1 MKYYLGLDNGG
12 TVTKAA
18 IYDGEGREL
27 ALAAAD
33 TELYVPAPGFAERDM
48 EEMWLTNA
56 RVIRQALSGSG
67 IDPAD
72 IACVAVTGH
81 GKGLYLWGRDGRPA
95 RRGIISTD
103 NRAWKYPLEWERSG
117 VAEKAMAL
125 SRQHILAGQPVSLLA
140 WLRDNEPGVIEKTQ
154 WIFECKDY
162 IRFRLTGES
171 RGERTDYSGTGLLNL
186 NSGEYD
192 RELLELFG
200 LSACDGK
207 LPPLC
212 WPAELCGTVTKEAAG
227 LTGLREGTPVAGGAF
242 DIDACAL
249 AVDAAGGEEICMIA
263 GTWSINEYVGK
274 SPADNSLVLMNSL
287 FCLPGT
293 YLIEESSPTSAGNNR
308 WFVEN
313 ILQEAAAEAGSS
325 GVSIYELM
333 NRWAGEIA
341 PDTFCPIFLP
351 FIMGSNVHPNALGCF
366 VGIDSSHTRSHL
378 VRGMYEGIALCH
390 RVHYEKLLKTRSAPP
405 RAIRLAGGAARSEVW
420 TGIFADVMGLPV
432 ERVEVN
438 ETGTLGCAVIGAVA
452 VGEYPDFSAAAKAM
466 CRVAPAVEPEP
477 ERVGIYDEK
486 YRLYLKTVEALNG
499 VWDPIRRYRENREV

>member
-18 IYDGEGREL
+18 IYDGKGREL

-48 EEMWLTNA
+48 EEMWQTNA
-56 RVIRQALSGSG
+56 SVIRQALSSSG
-67 IDPAD
+67 VDPSD

-81 GKGLYLWGRDGRPA
+81 GKGLYLWGKDGKPV

-103 NRAWKYPLEWERSG
+103 NRAWRYPLEWERSG

-125 SRQHILAGQPVSLLA
+125 SRQHILASQPVSLLA

-162 IRFRLTGES
+162 VRFRLTGES
-171 RGERTDYSGTGLLNL
+171 RGERTDYSGTGLMNL
-186 NSGEYD
+186 NTGEYD
-192 RELLELFG
+192 SELLALFG
-200 LSACDGK
+200 LSGCAGK

-212 WPAELCGTVTKEAAG
+212 WSAELCGAVTGEAAA

-249 AVDAAGGEEICMIA
+249 AVDAADGRDICMIA
-263 GTWSINEYVGK
+263 GTWSINEYVSK
-274 SPADNSLVLMNSL
+274 SPADNGLVLMNSL

-308 WFVEN
+308 WFIEN
-313 ILQEAAAEAGSS
+313 LLPEAEAEAKKV
-325 GVSIYELM
+325 GVGVYELM
-333 NRWAGEIA
+333 NRWAEEIA
-341 PDTFCPIFLP
+341 PNTFCPIFLP
-351 FIMGSNVHPNALGCF
+351 FIMGSNVHPNALGSF
-366 VGIDSSHTRSHL
+366 IGIDSSHTRSHL
-378 VRGMYEGIALCH
+378 VRGIYEGIAFCH
-390 RVHYEKLLKTRSAPP
+390 RYHYEKLLKTMNAPP

-420 TGIFADVMGLPV
+420 TQIFADVMGLPV

-438 ETGTLGCAVIGAVA
+438 ETGALGCAIIGAVA
-452 VGEYPDFSAAAKAM
+452 SGEYPDLSAAAKAM
-466 CRVAPAVEPEP
+466 CRVSPAIEPDTSG
-477 ERVGIYDEK
+477 VNVYDEK
-486 YRLYLKTVEALNG
+486 YRLYLKTVEALDG
-499 VWDPIRRYRENREV
+499 VWDTLRQYREKRRD